1 MSIWTTLFRRRPCNV
16 QPTPTSAPET
26 CEDRIVRFV
35 SEMTSKLCLQPDE
48 LHYRA
53 WLDGAWARGLD
64 VVLLPGVSDSF
75 IISMDHVVTRVQALS
90 AGSAPES
97 AVRFG
102 GVAVEFQVDAA

>member
-1 MSIWTTLFRRRPCNV
+1 MSIWTILFSRRSGNV
-16 QPTPTSAPET
+16 QPTPPSAQDT

-35 SEMTSKLCLQPDE
+35 SEMASKLCLQPDE

-75 IISMDHVVTRVQALS
+75 IINMDRLVARVRALD
-90 AGSAPES
+90 AGPVPES
-97 AVRFG
+97 AVCFG